1 MKGIDEAAQNAKLF
15 IVDDNPT
22 NVLLLERIL
31 KDSGYANIHSTTD
44 SREVAQRHKEEGFDL
59 ILLDIRMPHMDGFEV
74 MEALAQDIDEDYLP
88 VLVLTAQTD
97 LETRHRALQLGAK
110 DFVTKPF
117 DRTEVLNR
125 IRNLLEVRILFKQQK
140 SQNEILES
148 AVRQRTEELYKTQL
162 EIVRRLGRA
171 GEFRDNET
179 GMHVIRM
186 SKGAQLLALAAGLDA
201 DHAER
206 ILYAAPMHDIG
217 KIGIPD
223 RILLKPGKLD
233 ADEWRVMKTHVTIG
247 ADILADHPSELMQMA
262 RTIVLYHHEKW
273 DGSGY
278 PRGIEGEAIPIE
290 GRVAAITDVFDA
302 LTSERPYKDPWP
314 VERAVNLLKEEA
326 GKHFDPELVGLFVD
340 ILPEILKIR
349 DEYADSEEDLE
360 QLAEYTKLVLAG
372 DDEAEA

>member
-1 MKGIDEAAQNAKLF
+1 MWGIDEAARTAKLF

-22 NVLLLERIL
+22 NVLLLDRIL
-31 KDSGYANIHSTTD
+31 KDAGFTDISSTTD
-44 SREVAQRHKEEGFDL
+44 SREVQARHKEEGFDL
-59 ILLDIRMPHMDGFEV
+59 ILLDIRMPHMDGFQV
-74 MEALAQDIDEDYLP
+74 MEALAQDIDKDYLP

-97 LETRHRALQLGAK
+97 LETRHRALELGAR

-140 SQNEILES
+140 FQNEILES
-148 AVRQRTEELYKTQL
+148 RVRERTEELYKTQL

-186 SKGAQLLALAAGLDA
+186 SKGAQRLALAAGLSD

-233 ADEWRVMKTHVTIG
+233 ADEWTVMKTHVTIG
-247 ADILADHPSELMQMA
+247 ADILADHPSELMQMV
-262 RTIVLYHHEKW
+262 RTIVLHHHEKW

-278 PRGIEGEAIPIE
+278 PNGVAGTDIAIE
-290 GRVAAITDVFDA
+290 GRIAAVTDVFDA
-302 LTSERPYKDPWP
+302 LTSERPYKEAWP
-314 VERAVNLLKEEA
+314 VERAVDLMRSEA
-326 GKHFDPELVGLFVD
+326 GKHFDPDLVGLFID
-340 ILPEILKIR
+340 ILPDILKIR
-349 DEYADSEEDLE
+349 DDHADSEEDLA
-360 QLAEYTKLVLAG
+360 QLAEYTRLVM
-372 DDEAEA
+372 AEG

>member
-1 MKGIDEAAQNAKLF
+1 MRGFDDAAHAAKLL

-31 KDSGYANIHSTTD
+31 KDSGYRDISTTTD
-44 SREVAQRHKEEGFDL
+44 SREVAELHKSTGFDL

-74 MEALAQDIDEDYLP
+74 MEALAEDIGEDYLP

-97 LETRHRALQLGAK
+97 QETRHRALELGAK

-140 SQNEILES
+140 YQNEILETR
-148 AVRQRTEELYKTQL
+148 VRERTEELYRTQL

-186 SKGAQLLALAAGLDA
+186 SKSAQRLALAAGLGE

-233 ADEWRVMKTHVTIG
+233 PAEWDVMKTHVTIG
-247 ADILADHPSELMQMA
+247 SDILADHPSELMQMA

-278 PRGIEGEAIPIE
+278 PRGVAGIDIPIE
-290 GRVAAITDVFDA
+290 GRLAAITDVFDA
-302 LTSERPYKDPWP
+302 LTSERPYKAAWP
-314 VERAVNLLKEEA
+314 VERAVSLLREEA
-326 GKHFDPELVGLFVD
+326 GKHFDPELVALFVE

-349 DEYADSEEDLE
+349 DEYADSEDDLI
-360 QLAEYTKLVLAG
+360 QLAEYTKLVM
-372 DDEAEA
+372 AEG

>member
-1 MKGIDEAAQNAKLF
+1 MKGIDEAARAAKLL

-31 KDSGYANIHSTTD
+31 VDSGYTNIATTTD
-44 SREVAQRHKEEGFDL
+44 SRDVTKMHAEQAFDL

-74 MEALAQDIDEDYLP
+74 MEALSEDIADDYLP

-97 LETRHRALQLGAK
+97 QETRHRALELGAK

-140 SQNEILES
+140 YQKEILETR
-148 AVRQRTEELYKTQL
+148 VRERTEELYNTQL

-186 SKGAQLLALAAGLDA
+186 SKSCQRLALAAGLDEE
-201 DHAER
+201 HAER

-233 ADEWRVMKTHVTIG
+233 GDEWTVMKTHVDIG

-262 RTIVLYHHEKW
+262 RVIVLYHHEKW

-278 PRGIEGEAIPIE
+278 PRGISGTDIPIE
-290 GRVAAITDVFDA
+290 GRIGAVADVFDA
-302 LTSERPYKDPWP
+302 LTSERPYKAAWP
-314 VERAVNLLKEEA
+314 VEKAINLLKEES
-326 GKHFDPELVGLFVD
+326 GKHFDPELVKLFLEIMPD
-340 ILPEILKIR
+340 ILKIR
-349 DEYADSEEDLE
+349 DEHADSEEDLS
-360 QLAEYTKLVLAG
+360 QLAAYTKLVLEGA
-372 DDEAEA
+372 DAP

>member
-1 MKGIDEAAQNAKLF
+1 MKGIDDAARAARFLV
-15 IVDDNPT
+15 VDDNPT

-31 KDSGYANIHSTTD
+31 KDSGYENIRSTTD
-44 SREVAQRHKEEGFDL
+44 PREVAPLHKEERFDL
-59 ILLDIRMPHMDGFEV
+59 ILLDIRMPHMDGFQV
-74 MEALAQDIDEDYLP
+74 MQALAEDIDEDYLP

-97 LETRHRALQLGAK
+97 QETRHRALELGAK

-140 SQNEILES
+140 YQNEILETR
-148 AVRQRTEELYKTQL
+148 VRERTEELYKTQL

-186 SKGAQLLALAAGLDA
+186 SKGAQRLALAAGLGEG
-201 DHAER
+201 HAER

-233 ADEWRVMKTHVTIG
+233 PREWEVMKTHVTIG

-278 PRGIEGEAIPIE
+278 PNGIQGADIPIE
-290 GRVAAITDVFDA
+290 GRIAAITDVFDA
-302 LTSERPYKDPWP
+302 LTSERPYKQAWP
-314 VERAVNLLKEEA
+314 IERAMALLNEEA
-326 GKHFDPELVGLFVD
+326 GKHFDPELIGLFND
-340 ILPEILKIR
+340 ILPDILTIR
-349 DEYADSEEDLE
+349 DEYADSDEELS
-360 QLAEYTKLVLAG
+360 QLAEYTRLVNAEG
-372 DDEAEA
+372 EA